1 MAKGRT
7 HELINLAVLPP
18 VIYYLNPSDFIS
30 FLVGYLV
37 GTFLITPD
45 NDLYLS
51 KPNSRWK
58 VLKFIWIPYAK
69 IFRHRGIS
77 HIPIYGTITK
87 IVYLSFIVVVFLYL
101 IKAFLNLLIPDNNL
115 KVLTLNK
122 VDLSNFLNN
131 VSFLSFFFGL
141 ILDEIVH
148 IFTDI
153 IYSSF
158 KKLKPK
164 RKKRR

>member
-1 MAKGRT
+1 LAKGRT
-7 HELINLAVLPP
+7 HDLINLAVLPP
-18 VIYYLNPSDFIS
+18 LIYYLHPSDFIS
-30 FLVGYLV
+30 FSAGYFI
-37 GTFLITPD
+37 GTFFLTPD

-51 KPNSRWK
+51 RPNSRWK
-58 VLKFIWIPYAK
+58 FLKFIWLPYTK
-69 IFRHRGIS
+69 LFSHRGIS

-87 IVYLSFIVVVFLYL
+87 IFYLSFIAFIFL
-101 IKAFLNLLIPDNNL
+101 FLL
-115 KVLTLNK
+115 KVLINFLISDDNFQ
-122 VDLSNFLNN
+122 VSRFDNLDLRSFLNN

-141 ILDEIVH
+141 ILAEFVH

-164 RKKRR
+164 RKRRK